1 MCWFLSGLSFLFHY
15 LCVCFYAN
23 ACCFNYCS
31 FVMFESSKC
40 DVSSFGLLD
49 QDCFGYLESL
59 WYHTDFRIIFPISE
73 KNEIGILVETA
84 LHQ

>member
-1 MCWFLSGLSFLFHY
+1 
-15 LCVCFYAN
+15 
-23 ACCFNYCS
+23 
-31 FVMFESSKC
+31 MFESSKC

-49 QDCFGYLESL
+49 QDCFGYLESV

-73 KNEIGILVETA
+73 KNEIGILVEIA